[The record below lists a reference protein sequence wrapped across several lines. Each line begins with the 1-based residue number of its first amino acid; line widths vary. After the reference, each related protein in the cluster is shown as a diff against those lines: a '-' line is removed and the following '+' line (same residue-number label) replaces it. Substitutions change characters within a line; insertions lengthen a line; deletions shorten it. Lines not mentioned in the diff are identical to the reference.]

1 MTMRI
6 AASFPACASVL
17 VALLALG
24 AAPARSADSANAY
37 SAFERGD
44 YSTALSEFR
53 ARARKGDPYSQY
65 NVAVFYADDG
75 LGVAKNY
82 EESVKWY
89 RKAAGQGHA
98 EAQFRLSLMYIYG
111 YGVDANRTLAR
122 HWLQRAAEQGH
133 RDAQHNLGFMYRAGR
148 GVDRDD
154 AKAAHWYRQ
163 ARGRAQGFDAGAE
176 MAGTR
181 RRQRP
186 RTGAERPHVSAP
198 GRQVSGLDRR
208 RDLVLGERRQDRPV
222 TAAVPGCLAPD
233 AMACFA
239 AFRAAVAQW

>member
-17 VALLALG
+17 VAFLALG
-24 AAPARSADSANAY
+24 AAPARSADSSNAF

-53 ARARKGDPYSQY
+53 ALARKGDPYSQY

-122 HWLQRAAEQGH
+122 HWLERAAEQGH
-133 RDAQHNLGFMYRAGR
+133 RDSQQNLGFMYRAGR

-154 AKAAHWYRQ
+154 AKAAYWYRQ
-163 ARGRAQGFDAGAE
+163 AAEQGSREAQAVLGVMYAKGEGLPKDLTRAQKWLERAADRGHGRAQNDLMYLRQGGKYLASI
-176 MAGTR
+176 GT
-181 RRQRP
+181 
-186 RTGAERPHVSAP
+186 GVSFWDSADKIA
-198 GRQVSGLDRR
+198 R
-208 RDLVLGERRQDRPV
+208 
-222 TAAVPGCLAPD
+222 
-233 AMACFA
+233 
-239 AFRAAVAQW
+239 